1 MKFLK
6 TVFFSSLLLMG
17 FNAHALDTYNPS
29 NNQLSIPTVI
39 VGNIAYKDVVITV
52 GSIVS
57 LGGSSQDSK
66 YPAKSTAVFDNYDI
80 QKKQLTVP
88 NVSAYGSTY
97 HDVVINVGDI
107 LAVGSSHPLSELMPA
122 QINMVL
128 INSIVNS
135 ELSLSN
141 TQNDD
146 LMQDILAIG
155 DVNGDGYDDILIGVM
170 RLEKGTY
177 NSVKRSVKPILLIY
191 NPLSNTYEVSQIFK
205 NVSSTHIWPRQ
216 AAIADFDGDG
226 RNDIFIG
233 DHGVDGGSY
242 NCGNPNSLVLNKTTG
257 MVNASSQLPKYHDYT
272 HGLISADFNKDNKSD
287 LLVINSPYI
296 RSDICNVAGVRYT
309 NKSYL
314 VSGGTFAET
323 SLTLKPNDLDQFG
336 QAVLNLQEND
346 KGEHFVA
353 NGTDLNGDGI
363 ADIVLGNNGSISIIE
378 SNGIFSYNKSQTVLA
393 PAKYIAMIK
402 AKGNCLINNG
412 VCELPYSFVTFYD
425 IDGDGQPEIIA
436 SLLNQESN
444 GAWVGQYFQALK
456 KINGIWSDITDSVF
470 PNQSTSQSNSGEWCY
485 KIQFADF
492 NGDGKLDLLCS
503 FYTSKVWTFND
514 GQFTN
519 TQTINNRTGIIK
531 FPGASYLVNFD
542 TYNSPNQISISGFK
556 F

>member
-1 MKFLK
+1 MKLLTKVFL
-6 TVFFSSLLLMG
+6 SSLLLIG
-17 FNAHALDTYNPS
+17 INAYAIDTFNHT
-29 NNQLSIPTVI
+29 NNQLTIPTVI
-39 VGNIAYKDVVITV
+39 VGNTAYKDVVITV

-57 LGGSSQDSK
+57 LGGSSSDAK
-66 YPAKSTAVFDNYDI
+66 YPAKSTAVFDNYDV
-80 QKKQLTVP
+80 QKKQLSIP
-88 NVSAYGSTY
+88 NVTAYGSIY
-97 HDVVINVGDI
+97 YDVVINVGDI

-122 QINMVL
+122 QINMAL

-177 NSVKRSVKPILLIY
+177 NSVRRSVKPILLIY
-191 NPLSNTYEVSQIFK
+191 NPILNTYEVSQTFK
-205 NVSSTHIWPRQ
+205 SVSSTHIWPRQ

-226 RNDIFIG
+226 RNDIFIA

-242 NCGNPNSLVLNKTTG
+242 NCGNLNSLVLNKLTG
-257 MVNASSQLPKYHDYT
+257 MVNASSQLPQYHDFS
-272 HGLISADFNKDNKSD
+272 HGLVVADFNKDGKAD
-287 LLVINSPYI
+287 ALVINSPYI
-296 RSDICNVAGVRYT
+296 RSDICNVSGIRYT

-314 VSGGTFAET
+314 VTGGTFAET

-336 QAVLNLQEND
+336 QPVLNLQDTD

-363 ADIVLGNNGSISIIE
+363 ADIVLGNNGSITIIE
-378 SNGIFSYNKSQTVLA
+378 SNGIFSYNKSQTILA
-393 PAKYIAMIK
+393 PAKYISMIK
-402 AKGNCLINNG
+402 NRDNCWIDNG
-412 VCELPYSFVTFYD
+412 VCFLPYSFVTFYD

-436 SLLNQESN
+436 SLLNQDRN
-444 GAWVGQYFQALK
+444 AAWIGQYFQALK
-456 KINGIWSDITDSVF
+456 KINGVWTDITESVF
-470 PNQSTSQSNSGEWCY
+470 PNQSTSQMNGGEWCY

-492 NGDGKLDLLCS
+492 NGDGKLDMLCNA
-503 FYTSKVWTFND
+503 YTSKVWTFSN

-519 TQTINNRTGIIK
+519 TQTIRNRTGIVK
-531 FPGASYLVNFD
+531 FPGASYLVNFNTYD
-542 TYNSPNQISISGFK
+542 TPNQISISGYK
-556 F
+556 L